1 MGGIKMNVIE
11 NLNSVVA
18 VKPVLQVEV
27 GTDKQPQG
35 KSFEYYLREAKNNSQ
50 KKKVVQEDRKI
61 CPSIE
66 QQSFL
71 MSQLASS
78 LMKREEK

>member
-1 MGGIKMNVIE
+1 MNTIVE
-11 NLNSVVA
+11 NLNSVAA

-35 KSFEYYLREAKNNSQ
+35 KSFEYYLREAKNNAQ
-50 KKKVVQEDRKI
+50 KKTVAQENRKI

-66 QQSFL
+66 QQSFI

-78 LMKREEK
+78 LMRHDEEK